1 MKNNKQTKGDKGQH
15 WTPVET
21 AKFMYSLCKNKGN
34 VLEPTAGS
42 GRFVEL
48 LVENK
53 RDFDAVEIDRS
64 VIPDKYLNLYTIMN
78 FFDLEDRKYKTILGN
93 PPYVNGR
100 LLKEG
105 ALSSWNGEL
114 SKTSNLYLHTLE
126 KCVEKHTVDGSEVVF
141 IIPASFISGTSLG
154 SKLRKKMVSY
164 GAFTHVLSPDTKWEK
179 ASVDTVIV
187 RWVRGA
193 KQEKV
198 LTSDGYKYLFE
209 KQGFIKLLDEQVDKT
224 LSDYFDIQ
232 VGAAAK
238 KSLKSSQKL
247 QHSQSFITKR
257 RLDWYDV
264 SDAKSS
270 FPRWKVTE
278 NKHKI
283 LVMPGPTRDTNPF
296 YNTLQWDKQQ
306 CSYHF
311 EYELVVKKDISKK
324 QLSEITDVLNK
335 WQKDNAE
342 PLLLRNKGRWTVG
355 VNELKFCPLD
365 TKTKK
370 QLDLILKSSET

>member
-126 KCVEKHTVDGSEVVF
+126 KCVEKRTVDGSEVVF

-154 SKLRKKMVSY
+154 SKLRKKMVS
-164 GAFTHVLSPDTKWEK
+164 
-179 ASVDTVIV
+179 
-187 RWVRGA
+187 
-193 KQEKV
+193 
-198 LTSDGYKYLFE
+198 
-209 KQGFIKLLDEQVDKT
+209 
-224 LSDYFDIQ
+224 
-232 VGAAAK
+232 
-238 KSLKSSQKL
+238 
-247 QHSQSFITKR
+247 
-257 RLDWYDV
+257 
-264 SDAKSS
+264 
-270 FPRWKVTE
+270 
-278 NKHKI
+278 
-283 LVMPGPTRDTNPF
+283 
-296 YNTLQWDKQQ
+296 
-306 CSYHF
+306 
-311 EYELVVKKDISKK
+311 
-324 QLSEITDVLNK
+324 
-335 WQKDNAE
+335 
-342 PLLLRNKGRWTVG
+342 
-355 VNELKFCPLD
+355 
-365 TKTKK
+365 
-370 QLDLILKSSET
+370 